1 MLEANNNDEIKNH
14 INILKMILTGTAL
27 ENQGALKKQKKTRST
42 EGLSSGEEDGGT
54 VSPEGVRAAFT
65 QGEGSQESL
74 TASTTGS
81 QQHLVYENKA
91 YDQEDKMST
100 TEEGMSSVRSESMLP
115 GPEEE
120 EDDVRGDN
128 HSDDPF
134 FLSLCF
140 YLPIVNM

>member
-1 MLEANNNDEIKNH
+1 
-14 INILKMILTGTAL
+14 MILTGTAL
-27 ENQGALKKQKKTRST
+27 ENQGALTKQKKTRST
-42 EGLSSGEEDGGT
+42 EGLSSEEEDGGT

-120 EDDVRGDN
+120 EDDVRG
-128 HSDDPF
+128 
-134 FLSLCF
+134 
-140 YLPIVNM
+140 